1 MMRYICTGSFT
12 SMFIVQGNRS
22 TPAHFLASK
31 RSYSCTFLLPSNGA
45 ASARFPAIED
55 DNVPVIA
62 RAIAPVITPV
72 IAPVITPVIA
82 RERAYDQDRNAQSA
96 TDTPQEAPCVVYG
109 TVQEQCALYRV
120 QREGGG

>member
-55 DNVPVIA
+55 DDVPVIA
-62 RAIAPVITPV
+62 RA

-96 TDTPQEAPCVVYG
+96 TDTPQEVPCVAYG
-109 TVQEQCALYRV
+109 TVQEQCALYHV

>member
-1 MMRYICTGSFT
+1 MRYICTGSFT
-12 SMFIVQGNRS
+12 SMFIVQANRS

-45 ASARFPAIED
+45 ASARFPAIEHD
-55 DNVPVIA
+55 DARVIA
-62 RAIAPVITPV
+62 CAIA
-72 IAPVITPVIA
+72 PVIA

-96 TDTPQEAPCVVYG
+96 TDTPQEVPCVAYG
-109 TVQEQCALYRV
+109 TVQEQCALYHV

>member
-12 SMFIVQGNRS
+12 SMFIVQANRS
-22 TPAHFLASK
+22 TPAHFLASE
-31 RSYSCTFLLPSNGA
+31 RSYSCTFPLPSNGA
-45 ASARFPAIED
+45 ASARFPAIEHD
-55 DNVPVIA
+55 DARVIA
-62 RAIAPVITPV
+62 RA

-96 TDTPQEAPCVVYG
+96 TDTPQEAPCVVYD
-109 TVQEQCALYRV
+109 TVQEQCALYHV

>member
-45 ASARFPAIED
+45 ASARFPAIEHD
-55 DNVPVIA
+55 DVPVIA
-62 RAIAPVITPV
+62 RA

-109 TVQEQCALYRV
+109 IVQEQCALYRV

>member
-55 DNVPVIA
+55 DDVPVIA

-72 IAPVITPVIA
+72 IA
-82 RERAYDQDRNAQSA
+82 RERAYVPDRNAQSA
-96 TDTPQEAPCVVYG
+96 IDTPRVARFAACG
-109 TVQEQCALYRV
+109 TAQEQCAQYRA
-120 QREGGG
+120 QRAGGG